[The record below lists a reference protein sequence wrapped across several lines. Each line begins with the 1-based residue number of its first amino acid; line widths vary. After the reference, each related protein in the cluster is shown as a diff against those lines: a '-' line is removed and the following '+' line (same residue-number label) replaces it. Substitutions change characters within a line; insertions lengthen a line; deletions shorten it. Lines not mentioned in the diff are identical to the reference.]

1 MKRYMLGAFA
11 LALAACDSS
20 GGDPQ
25 AARISR
31 DSTAYYRGQAQEL
44 TTVNAV
50 KDSLVRDLA
59 ETTKLMADINTEL
72 AKVSTA
78 SRSANEPVVGAEGA
92 ASVNERQQVL
102 KRVTDLTTRIRSSE
116 QRLASSQR
124 RLRDLTK
131 NNDSLRVTLA
141 DFQATIDG
149 LQATVESQKNTIA
162 TLEADLT
169 GTRQQVATLTTEK
182 ATLTDTVSAITERE
196 NTVYYVIGTK
206 TELKDRG
213 LVREEGGTR
222 FLIFTRT
229 GEVLKPAPELD
240 PSAFTLADR
249 RTMTEIALPNPAK
262 EYQLVTNQNIAYS
275 NIPLD
280 AKGKI
285 KGTLQITSPE
295 RFWGNSKFLIL
306 VEK

>member
-1 MKRYMLGAFA
+1 MRRHVLGA
-11 LALAACDSS
+11 LALAIAACDSG

-25 AARISR
+25 AARIPR
-31 DSTAYYRGQAQEL
+31 DSTVYYRTQAQEL
-44 TTVNAV
+44 TTVNSV

-59 ETTKLMADINTEL
+59 ETTKLLADINTEI
-72 AKVSTA
+72 AKVSRA
-78 SRSANEPVVGAEGA
+78 RAAANEPVVGTESA
-92 ASVNERQQVL
+92 ASVNERAAVL
-102 KRVTDLTTRIRSSE
+102 KRVQDLTTRLRSSE
-116 QRLASSQR
+116 TRLATSQR

-131 NNDSLRVTLA
+131 NNDSLRVSLA

-149 LQATVESQKNTIA
+149 LQATLESQKNSIA

-169 GTRQQVATLTTEK
+169 GARQQVATLSTEK
-182 ATLTDTVSAITERE
+182 QVLTDTVGVMTERE
-196 NTVYYVIGTK
+196 NTVYYVIGTRQ
-206 TELKDRG
+206 ELKDKG
-213 LVREEGGTR
+213 LIREEGGTR

-229 GEVLKPAPELD
+229 GEVLKPAPDLD
-240 PSAFTLADR
+240 PSAFTIADR

-262 EYQLVTNQNIAYS
+262 EYQLITSQNLAYS

-280 AKGKI
+280 AKGRV

-306 VEK
+306 VER

>member
-1 MKRYMLGAFA
+1 MKRVMLGA
-11 LALAACDSS
+11 LALAIVACDS
-20 GGDPQ
+20 GGVPQ
-25 AARISR
+25 AARLSR
-31 DSTAYYRGQAQEL
+31 DSSAFYRGQAQEL

-59 ETTKLMADINTEL
+59 ETTKLLADINTEL

-78 SRSANEPVVGAEGA
+78 RSKNEPVVGTEGT

-102 KRVTDLTTRIRSSE
+102 KRVQDLTTRLRGSE

-162 TLEADLT
+162 TLESDLT

-182 ATLTDTVSAITERE
+182 AVLTDTVSAITERE

-206 TELKDRG
+206 QELKDRG

-229 GEVLKPAPELD
+229 GEVLKPATELD

-262 EYQLVTNQNIAYS
+262 EYQLITNQNIAYS

-280 AKGKI
+280 AKGKV

>member
-1 MKRYMLGAFA
+1 MKRTMLGA
-11 LALAACDSS
+11 LALAIAACDS

-25 AARISR
+25 AARIPR

-44 TTVNAV
+44 STVNSV

-59 ETTKLMADINTEL
+59 ETTKILADINTEI
-72 AKVSTA
+72 AKVSRA
-78 SRSANEPVVGAEGA
+78 RAGNEPVVGAEG

-102 KRVTDLTTRIRSSE
+102 KRVTDLTARLRSSE
-116 QRLASSQR
+116 SRLATSQR

-149 LQATVESQKNTIA
+149 LQATLESQKNTIA

-169 GTRQQVATLTTEK
+169 GARQQVATLTTEK
-182 ATLTDTVSAITERE
+182 QTLTDTVSALTERE
-196 NTVYYVIGTK
+196 NTVYYVIGTRQ
-206 TELKDRG
+206 ELKDKG
-213 LVREEGGTR
+213 LIREEGGTR

-229 GEVLKPAPELD
+229 GEVLKPAHELD

-249 RTMTEIALPNPAK
+249 RTMTEIALPDPAK
-262 EYQLVTNQNIAYS
+262 EYQLITPQNIAYS

-280 AKGKI
+280 AKGKV

-306 VEK
+306 VQK